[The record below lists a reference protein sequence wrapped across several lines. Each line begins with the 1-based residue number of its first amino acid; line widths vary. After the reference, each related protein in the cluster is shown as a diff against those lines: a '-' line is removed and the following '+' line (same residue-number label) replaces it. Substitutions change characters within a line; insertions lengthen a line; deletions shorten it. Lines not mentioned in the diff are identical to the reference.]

1 MEFIFCKQ
9 NWKDK
14 DGNTTVTHI
23 EIMESGGHAH
33 CRVSFYPRENV
44 QYLSNV
50 YVNEYWRR
58 EGICTEM
65 LNVVDNHVERPNTI
79 VYVEEWAP
87 DYVREMY
94 AKRGYIVLNN

>member
-33 CRVSFYPRENV
+33 CRLSFYPRENV

-65 LNVVDNHVERPNTI
+65 LNVVDDHAERPNTI
-79 VYVEEWAP
+79 VYVDEWAP
-87 DYVREMY
+87 AYVREMY
-94 AKRGYIVLNN
+94 TKRGYIILNN